1 MGVRKNDSP
10 GATLRLVAYATIKM
24 ARNGNRQPGVNG
36 RGMSSRQWPGERVIM
51 RRDERLN
58 GDGDLDS
65 IGSVTRLVEASEV
78 LSSSGSWDV
87 QQCSSEQLDKLFDL

>member
-1 MGVRKNDSP
+1 
-10 GATLRLVAYATIKM
+10 
-24 ARNGNRQPGVNG
+24 
-36 RGMSSRQWPGERVIM
+36 M